1 MPAGKHQDNTDK
13 DERIV
18 ISPDEGE
25 ILDIELEEDF
35 LRRNRELAAENRQL
49 LDQHGIR
56 AIDILGSVGA
66 GKTSL
71 IEAILERVPH
81 LRDQILVIAGDV
93 ATTVDADRV
102 ARHQVRTLQINTGA
116 ECHLDARLIQRALE
130 KVDLSCIKILLIENV
145 GNLICPAD
153 FPLGSHQ
160 RVVVISVTEGPWVV
174 QKHPLIFRDA
184 DLLVINKIDLAQAIG
199 VDLDKLEQD
208 ARRINPNL
216 PIIRTSIRQGIG
228 VDQVIRHLNLAGTSV
243 T

>member
-1 MPAGKHQDNTDK
+1 MPKGKQQESKDK
-13 DERIV
+13 TERI
-18 ISPDEGE
+18 IITPDEGE

-93 ATTVDADRV
+93 ATTIDADRV
-102 ARHQVRTLQINTGA
+102 ARHRVRTLQINTGA
-116 ECHLDARLIQRALE
+116 ECHLDARLIQRALQ
-130 KVDLSCIKILLIENV
+130 KVDLARTKILLIENV

-199 VDLDKLEQD
+199 VDLDRLEQD
-208 ARRINPNL
+208 AKRINPSL

-228 VDQVIRHLNLAGTSV
+228 VDQVIQHLNLAST
-243 T
+243 